1 MARVNTLSIKVKVKM
16 NRAYKQISSNYSPA
30 LFAGL
35 ESTALTVMKPEFE
48 IRVVV
53 TYDNHSLVVNSKNEM
68 MIERNTL
75 ASRGPTGLIKED
87 RDLPRQ
93 GGLMMY

>member
-1 MARVNTLSIKVKVKM
+1 
-16 NRAYKQISSNYSPA
+16 
-30 LFAGL
+30 
-35 ESTALTVMKPEFE
+35 MKPEFE

-53 TYDNHSLVVNSKNEM
+53 TYDNHSLVINSKNEM
-68 MIERNTL
+68 MIEKNTIS
-75 ASRGPTGLIKED
+75 SRGPTGLIKQD

>member
-1 MARVNTLSIKVKVKM
+1 M
-16 NRAYKQISSNYSPA
+16 NRAYKQIASNYSPA

-35 ESTALTVMKPEFE
+35 ETTAVMKPEFE

-53 TYDNHSLVVNSKNEM
+53 TYDNHSLVINSKNEM
-68 MIERNTL
+68 MIEKNTI